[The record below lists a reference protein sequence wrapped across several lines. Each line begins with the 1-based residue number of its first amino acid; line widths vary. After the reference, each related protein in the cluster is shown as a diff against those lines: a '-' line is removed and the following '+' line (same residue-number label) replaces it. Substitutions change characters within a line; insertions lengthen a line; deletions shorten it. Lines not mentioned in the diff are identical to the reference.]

1 MAASITIRRR
11 PPRPSP
17 MRELRL
23 GAAALAGASPRF
35 AFPGLADPERAE
47 RSRFLIAGLLA
58 LAVHGVVLGALL
70 VSAMLNPPEEKD
82 EPIPIALLAP
92 PPPPPPPPPR
102 PEPPVERA
110 PEPAPVPAPRPP
122 PVPAAKPVPAP
133 KPAPAP
139 KALAERR
146 SVNFAPQAQAIQ
158 PQVVN
163 PTVIAKPSAAI
174 EAQKLDMNTVS
185 SVTAPREISR
195 SPLAVEAVQAA
206 PSPVSATAS
215 RVDLGSAGA
224 PALRGPTDRNAP
236 VGVSVGPRQIVASGT
251 TVGTGTATTGDGSS
265 VREGVLSSRDVLGTP
280 DGPRLANVNTRV
292 GQSNLKGPGGTGTVL
307 GGGDANCDT
316 RPEVKAYMDQIKS
329 RTLARWATSGSTPG
343 GRVRAKLRFQ
353 IDVGG
358 SASRVEMVSADDARV
373 GTSVV
378 DALRAASPFPPMT
391 DRVRCLA
398 NSQLTATFTLETTS
412 TAVAN

>member
-17 MRELRL
+17 MRDLRVGEAARS
-23 GAAALAGASPRF
+23 GAIPRL
-35 AFPGLADPERAE
+35 AFPGIGSAEPEK
-47 RSRFLIAGLLA
+47 RSRRWIAGVVA
-58 LAVHGVVLGALL
+58 VAVHALVLGGL
-70 VSAMLNPPEEKD
+70 VLSSMLNPPEEED
-82 EPIPIALLAP
+82 RVIPIALL
-92 PPPPPPPPPR
+92 PPPPPPPPR
-102 PEPPVERA
+102 PEPPVQRA

-122 PVPAAKPVPAP
+122 PVPQAQPEPAP
-133 KPAPAP
+133 APAPAP

-163 PTVIAKPSAAI
+163 PTVIAKPSAAV
-174 EAQKLDMNTVS
+174 EARKLDMNTVS

-195 SPLAVEAVQAA
+195 SPLAV
-206 PSPVSATAS
+206 AS
-215 RVDLGSAGA
+215 KVDLGSAGA
-224 PALRGPTDRNAP
+224 PALRGPIERNAP
-236 VGVSVGPRQIVASGT
+236 VGVSVGPRQVVASGT

-292 GQSNLKGPGGTGTVL
+292 GDSNLKGPGGTGTVL
-307 GGGDANCDT
+307 GGGDTNCDT
-316 RPEVKAYMDQIKS
+316 RPEVRAYMDQIKN
-329 RTLARWATSGSTPG
+329 RTLARWATSGSTPA

-353 IDVGG
+353 VDVGG
-358 SASRVEMVSADDARV
+358 SASRVEMVSSDDARV
-373 GTSVV
+373 GASVV

-412 TAVAN
+412 SAVAN

>member
-11 PPRPSP
+11 HPRPSP
-17 MRELRL
+17 MRDLRV
-23 GAAALAGASPRF
+23 GQAARSHAIPRLAY
-35 AFPGLADPERAE
+35 PGIGSAEPEKS
-47 RSRFLIAGLLA
+47 SRRWIAGVVA
-58 LAVHGVVLGALL
+58 VAVHVGVLGGFVL
-70 VSAMLNPPEEKD
+70 SSMLNPPEEED
-82 EPIPIALLAP
+82 RVIPIALLP
-92 PPPPPPPPPR
+92 PPPPPAR
-102 PEPPVERA
+102 PEPPVQRA
-110 PEPAPVPAPRPP
+110 PEPAPVLAPRPP
-122 PVPAAKPVPAP
+122 PVPQAKPEPAP
-133 KPAPAP
+133 APAPAP

-163 PTVIAKPSAAI
+163 PTVIAKPSAAV
-174 EAQKLDMNTVS
+174 EARKLDMNTVS

-195 SPLAVEAVQAA
+195 SPLAVESVQAA

-215 RVDLGSAGA
+215 KVDLGSAGA
-224 PALRGPTDRNAP
+224 PALRGPIERNAP
-236 VGVSVGPRQIVASGT
+236 VGVSVGPRQVVASGT

-292 GQSNLKGPGGTGTVL
+292 GDSNLKGPGGTGTVL
-307 GGGDANCDT
+307 GGGDTNCDT
-316 RPEVKAYMDQIKS
+316 RPEVRAYMDQIKN
-329 RTLARWATSGSTPG
+329 RTLARWATSGSTPA

-358 SASRVEMVSADDARV
+358 SASRVEMVSADDTRV
-373 GTSVV
+373 GASVV

-412 TAVAN
+412 SAVAN

>member
-11 PPRPSP
+11 DPRPSP
-17 MRELRL
+17 MRDLRV
-23 GAAALAGASPRF
+23 GAAARSGAIPRL
-35 AFPGLADPERAE
+35 AFPGMGSSEPERSA
-47 RSRFLIAGLLA
+47 RRWTAGLLA
-58 LAVHGVVLGALL
+58 VAAHAALL
-70 VSAMLNPPEEKD
+70 GGLVLSSMLNPPEEKD
-82 EPIPIALLAP
+82 EPIPIALL
-92 PPPPPPPPPR
+92 PPPPPPPR
-102 PEPPVERA
+102 PEPPMQRA

-122 PVPAAKPVPAP
+122 PVPQAKPEPAP
-133 KPAPAP
+133 APAPAP

-174 EAQKLDMNTVS
+174 EARKLDVNTVS
-185 SVTAPREISR
+185 SVAAPREISR
-195 SPLAVEAVQAA
+195 SPLAVESVQAA
-206 PSPVSATAS
+206 PSPVAATAS

-224 PALRGPTDRNAP
+224 PALRGPIERNAP
-236 VGVSVGPRQIVASGT
+236 VGVSVGPRQVVASGT

-265 VREGVLSSRDVLGTP
+265 VREGMLSSRDVLGTP

-292 GQSNLKGPGGTGTVL
+292 GNSNLKGPGGTGTVL
-307 GGGDANCDT
+307 GGGDTNCDT
-316 RPEVKAYMDQIKS
+316 RPEVLAYMDQIKN
-329 RTLARWATSGSTPG
+329 RTLARWATSGSTPA

-358 SASRVEMVSADDARV
+358 SASRVEMVSADDTRV
-373 GTSVV
+373 GASVV

-398 NSQLTATFTLETTS
+398 DSQLTATFTLDTTS
-412 TAVAN
+412 SAVAN

>member
-1 MAASITIRRR
+1 
-11 PPRPSP
+11 
-17 MRELRL
+17 
-23 GAAALAGASPRF
+23 
-35 AFPGLADPERAE
+35 
-47 RSRFLIAGLLA
+47 
-58 LAVHGVVLGALL
+58 
-70 VSAMLNPPEEKD
+70 MLNPPEEQD
-82 EPIPIALLAP
+82 EPIPIALL
-92 PPPPPPPPPR
+92 PPPPPPPPR
-102 PEPPVERA
+102 PEPRVERA

-122 PVPAAKPVPAP
+122 PVPVVKPEPAP
-133 KPAPAP
+133 APAPAP

-146 SVNFAPQAQAIQ
+146 SVDFAPQAQAIQ
-158 PQVVN
+158 PQVIN
-163 PTVIAKPSAAI
+163 PTVIARPSAAI
-174 EAQKLDMNTVS
+174 EARKLDTNRVS

-195 SPLAVEAVQAA
+195 SPLTVESVQAA
-206 PSPVSATAS
+206 PSPVAATAS
-215 RVDLGSAGA
+215 KLDLGSAGA
-224 PALRGPTDRNAP
+224 PALRGPIERNAP
-236 VGVSVGPRQIVASGT
+236 VGVAVGPRAVVASGT

-265 VREGVLSSRDVLGTP
+265 VREGMLSSRDVLGTP

-307 GGGDANCDT
+307 GGGDTNCDT
-316 RPEVKAYMDQIKS
+316 RPEVRAYMDQIKN
-329 RTLARWATSGSTPG
+329 RTLARWATSGSTPA

-358 SASRVEMVSADDARV
+358 SASRVEMIAADDARV
-373 GTSVV
+373 GASVV

>member
-11 PPRPSP
+11 DPRPSP
-17 MRELRL
+17 MRNLRV
-23 GAAALAGASPRF
+23 GAAARSGAIPHL
-35 AFPGLADPERAE
+35 AFPGMGSVEPEN
-47 RSRFLIAGLLA
+47 RSRRWTAGLLA
-58 LAVHGVVLGALL
+58 VSVHAALL
-70 VSAMLNPPEEKD
+70 GGLVLSSMLNPPEEKD
-82 EPIPIALLAP
+82 EPIPIALL
-92 PPPPPPPPPR
+92 PPPPPPPPR
-102 PEPPVERA
+102 PEPPVQRA

-122 PVPAAKPVPAP
+122 PVPQAKPEPAP
-133 KPAPAP
+133 APAPAP

-146 SVNFAPQAQAIQ
+146 SVNFAPKAQAIQ

-163 PTVIAKPSAAI
+163 PTVIAKPSAAV
-174 EAQKLDMNTVS
+174 EARKLDVNTVS

-195 SPLAVEAVQAA
+195 SPLAVESVQAA

-215 RVDLGSAGA
+215 KVDLGSAGA
-224 PALRGPTDRNAP
+224 PALRGPIERNAP
-236 VGVSVGPRQIVASGT
+236 VGVSVGPRQVVASGT

-292 GQSNLKGPGGTGTVL
+292 GQSDLKGPGGTGTVL
-307 GGGDANCDT
+307 GGGDTNCDT
-316 RPEVKAYMDQIKS
+316 RPEVRAYMDQIKN
-329 RTLARWATSGSTPG
+329 RTLARWATSGSTPA

-358 SASRVEMVSADDARV
+358 SASRVEMVSAGDARV
-373 GTSVV
+373 GASVV

-412 TAVAN
+412 RAVAN